1 MKPPEESRRIGYPVG
16 IDDGGRCGFQ
26 RAVFHKVKPQC
37 LAASQQTVVCVGERK
52 RGQERKGRA
61 TTITKAAP
69 DLNPVMMFIV
79 SLLAPAA
86 VANDRVA
93 ITNRASSQYDGAPFC
108 GPASFRVAL
117 PIGKWDKE
125 NRSNGDSARVATLPR
140 SETQS
145 GVLASQ

>member
-1 MKPPEESRRIGYPVG
+1 M
-16 IDDGGRCGFQ
+16 
-26 RAVFHKVKPQC
+26 
-37 LAASQQTVVCVGERK
+37 CVGERK
-52 RGQERKGRA
+52 RRQEGESRA
-61 TTITKAAP
+61 TTITNAAP

-86 VANDRVA
+86 VTNDRVA
-93 ITNRASSQYDGAPFC
+93 ITNRASSQYDGGPFC
-108 GPASFRVAL
+108 GPGSFRVAL

-125 NRSNGDSARVATLPR
+125 NRSNGGSARVATLPR